1 MGNRFFGY
9 FLDCSNDL
17 GLISKEDIGNIR
29 KGEDLDKY
37 VMKIALSLVNLF
49 GNMRDIRHEPTL
61 SAINFIRSVSSNEYN
76 INNMLRKRAK
86 FTCIQDSDDEEGEIV
101 ESKKRRVES
110 TVHNER
116 FAEMK
121 HELSSSVRVS
131 QPFNLE
137 DFVSIFIDDTD
148 DIFPEFDISETP
160 NLDDLGGL
168 KGFSNI
174 EKFVLNFF
182 DK

>member
-1 MGNRFFGY
+1 
-9 FLDCSNDL
+9 
-17 GLISKEDIGNIR
+17 
-29 KGEDLDKY
+29 
-37 VMKIALSLVNLF
+37 
-49 GNMRDIRHEPTL
+49 
-61 SAINFIRSVSSNEYN
+61 
-76 INNMLRKRAK
+76 MLRKRAK

-110 TVHNER
+110 TIHNER

-121 HELSSSVRVS
+121 HELSSSVCVS

-160 NLDDLGGL
+160 NNDEGALLLDD
-168 KGFSNI
+168 
-174 EKFVLNFF
+174 
-182 DK
+182 